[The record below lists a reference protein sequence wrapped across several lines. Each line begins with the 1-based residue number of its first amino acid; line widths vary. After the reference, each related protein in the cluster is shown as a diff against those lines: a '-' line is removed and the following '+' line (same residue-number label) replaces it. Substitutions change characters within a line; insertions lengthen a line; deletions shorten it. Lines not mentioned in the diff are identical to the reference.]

1 MVDNSVLDKL
11 YGMFFGEEAQQ
22 WAQADEAGRAAM
34 LDESGLSDLSV
45 ADLNE
50 GVAAL
55 CERLPA
61 EQAALLSPTTTVGNQ
76 TPVTSTAAADVSG
89 PEVTQVIEGDTN
101 VAGA

>member
-1 MVDNSVLDKL
+1 MSDTMIFDKL
-11 YGMFFGEEAQQ
+11 YSLFFGEEAQQ

-34 LDESGLSDLSV
+34 LDESGLSDLTPE
-45 ADLNE
+45 DLHE
-50 GVAAL
+50 AVTL
-55 CERLPA
+55 MSQELPA